1 MFRDAHQDLAKI
13 GGLDTV
19 PGTAVVVVGSEC
31 IKKKNFILLSVVDQS
46 NACARVLVDTI
57 HVY

>member
-1 MFRDAHQDLAKI
+1 MYRDAHQDSAKI

-19 PGTAVVVVGSEC
+19 VGTRSER

-46 NACARVLVDTI
+46 NACARVDTI